1 MHFEELQRALEERE
15 FDTLKSVKIKRR
27 TKKLLDKLAGKE
39 IDIGAVIDLALEKIK
54 LEKLVKEMEKNT
66 KNKQDNLEDEEKIV
80 NDYLENRV
88 WLILRK

>member
-27 TKKLLDKLAGKE
+27 TKKLLDKLNEKG

-54 LEKLVKEMEKNT
+54 LEKLVKEMEKN
-66 KNKQDNLEDEEKIV
+66 EESGQNNIESGEQIV
-80 NDYLENRV
+80 SNYLESRA
-88 WLILRK
+88 